1 MQSTSGA
8 LAERLG
14 TGLQNLGQRFDS
26 ARHLNERDTTD
37 YRVSFFGA
45 PQIPWA
51 RTLRLFANH
60 GPGRVTGAGDAV
72 ADGVV
77 GDCSEYVFP
86 ILHSDYSVDASEH
99 VFPPA

>member
-26 ARHLNERDTTD
+26 ARHLKERDTTE
-37 YRVSFFGA
+37 YRVSLFFC
-45 PQIPWA
+45 A
-51 RTLRLFANH
+51 RTLRLFTNH
-60 GPGRVTGAGDAV
+60 DPGRVTGAGDAV

-77 GDCSEYVFP
+77 GDRSEDVFP
-86 ILHSDYSVDASEH
+86 ILDSDYSVDAAEQ

>member
-26 ARHLNERDTTD
+26 ARHLKERDMTE
-37 YRVSFFGA
+37 YRVSLFCA
-45 PQIPWA
+45 LQIPWA

-60 GPGRVTGAGDAV
+60 GPGRVAGAGDAV

-77 GDCSEYVFP
+77 GDSSEYVFP
-86 ILHSDYSVDASEH
+86 ILHSDYSVDTSEQ
-99 VFPPA
+99 VSPPT